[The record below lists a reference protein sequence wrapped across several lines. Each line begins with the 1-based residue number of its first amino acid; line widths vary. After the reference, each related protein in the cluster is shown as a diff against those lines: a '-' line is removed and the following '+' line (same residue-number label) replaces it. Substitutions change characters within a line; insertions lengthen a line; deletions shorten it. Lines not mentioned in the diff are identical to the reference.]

1 MLPALGGWLALAV
14 GVIVVLLAFAA
25 RAEEPADEARPVV
38 LDVGDGVTCKV
49 PGVRELVPFSPGK
62 MVPTYL
68 WVRLDDRIRVLE
80 AEVNRVR
87 AERAETER
95 QFAERL
101 AQVIVGSLAVG
112 IAAGAVGAWIVQRPP

>member
-1 MLPALGGWLALAV
+1 MGARRTGLVLCVVAV
-14 GVIVVLLAFAA
+14 IGLLLSFAA

-38 LDVGDGVTCKV
+38 LDVGEGVTCKV
-49 PGVRELVPFSPGK
+49 PGVREAVPLPPGK

-68 WVRLDDRIRVLE
+68 WVRIDDRIKGLE
-80 AEVNRVR
+80 SEVNRVR

-112 IAAGAVGAWIVQRPP
+112 IAAGAVGAWIVLKPP